1 MEKERE
7 KKEGKLFKKT
17 SIAVI
22 GVIALIYL
30 MNPGWGVFEF
40 LPDNLPIVGN
50 LDEAGATA
58 LLLSSLAYYGIN
70 IHSVFKPEEKEVLKE
85 KNGNENG

>member
-1 MEKERE
+1 MEEE
-7 KKEGKLFKKT
+7 KKKGERKLFKKT
-17 SIAVI
+17 SIAVA

-40 LPDNLPIVGN
+40 LPDNLPLVGN

-58 LLLSSLAYYGIN
+58 LLLSSLAYFGVN
-70 IHSVFKPEEKEVLKE
+70 IHSIFKPEDKEE
-85 KNGNENG
+85 INEEGSNKI